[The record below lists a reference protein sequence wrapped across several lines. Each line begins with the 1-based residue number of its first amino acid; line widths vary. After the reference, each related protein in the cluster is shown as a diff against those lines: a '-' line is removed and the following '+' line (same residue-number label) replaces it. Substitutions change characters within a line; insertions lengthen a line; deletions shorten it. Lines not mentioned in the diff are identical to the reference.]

1 LALFPIGFGA
11 VGSWYFATEN
21 DTQTLRETA
30 GFTGLCLV
38 FVLFGIY
45 MAASTIRS
53 KLSLEENVIS
63 ISGVFRT
70 RSIRKSDIAGRRVSA
85 GYNGSPATLVFMP
98 SHPGIKKLK
107 IPRMFA
113 TDAAFDAWL
122 ADIPDFDA
130 ADAARITQERVRS
143 EAEIAY
149 STALSGTREQR
160 LARLQRARSISML
173 LNVVAP
179 VLYLWCIVYPQP
191 YIPVV
196 TSVAALPWLAILLAA
211 VPNSLFRLAEKPGDA
226 HPNLVQLLIL
236 PGLALTLR
244 AVLDF
249 DVIAWVPAVLP
260 AAIVGIVTFF
270 AAIMGDRD
278 LRARPKAWPVIL
290 LPILAYG
297 FGAALLGNALLDRA
311 PSETFATTVT
321 GHHVSS
327 GRHTTWYV
335 RLAPWGPYSDE
346 EDASVPRWLYQSV
359 ADGQPVCAQLHS
371 GAFAIRWFAVGGCPA
386 GFLVEQHARS
396 LRQRAEAGD
405 RIAQNELGAA
415 LLNGVGMPRDAAVA
429 AQWFHRAADQSCG
442 PAGYNLGVMYQ
453 YGTGVPRDLAAAAH
467 WFGLSEEDY
476 PPSAAAMGYMCE
488 MGLGVTSDP
497 VEARQHYESAA
508 LRGNLNG
515 QENLATMYAMGRGGP
530 IDRAQAFRWYM
541 EAAGQG
547 SLRGMNGVG
556 YSYLEGLGTAQDPAK
571 GFAWLLAAAQA
582 GQPNAMH
589 TIGGIYLSGAG
600 RTPAAA
606 EAYRWL
612 SLAVRGYSEGD
623 EKRSTASIMRDQA
636 AAQLSEQ
643 QRAEINAAVAVWKP
657 SAPQLPDAN

>member
-1 LALFPIGFGA
+1 
-11 VGSWYFATEN
+11 
-21 DTQTLRETA
+21 
-30 GFTGLCLV
+30 
-38 FVLFGIY
+38 
-45 MAASTIRS
+45 M
-53 KLSLEENVIS
+53 
-63 ISGVFRT
+63 
-70 RSIRKSDIAGRRVSA
+70 
-85 GYNGSPATLVFMP
+85 
-98 SHPGIKKLK
+98 
-107 IPRMFA
+107 
-113 TDAAFDAWL
+113 
-122 ADIPDFDA
+122 
-130 ADAARITQERVRS
+130 
-143 EAEIAY
+143 
-149 STALSGTREQR
+149 
-160 LARLQRARSISML
+160 
-173 LNVVAP
+173 
-179 VLYLWCIVYPQP
+179 
-191 YIPVV
+191 
-196 TSVAALPWLAILLAA
+196 
-211 VPNSLFRLAEKPGDA
+211 
-226 HPNLVQLLIL
+226 
-236 PGLALTLR
+236 
-244 AVLDF
+244 
-249 DVIAWVPAVLP
+249 
-260 AAIVGIVTFF
+260 
-270 AAIMGDRD
+270 
-278 LRARPKAWPVIL
+278 
-290 LPILAYG
+290 
-297 FGAALLGNALLDRA
+297 
-311 PSETFATTVT
+311 
-321 GHHVSS
+321 
-327 GRHTTWYV
+327 

-556 YSYLEGLGTAQDPAK
+556 VLVSRGSWNGTRSGQGLCV
-571 GFAWLLAAAQA
+571 AARRRPGWSAECDAYNRRNLFERSRADA
-582 GQPNAMH
+582 GCCRSLP
-589 TIGGIYLSGAG
+589 LVV
-600 RTPAAA
+600 
-606 EAYRWL
+606 
-612 SLAVRGYSEGD
+612 LAVRGYSEGD